1 MVVSWRRRCPALAVA
16 APLWLSGCG
25 ATVYPPPDVAA
36 PSQVGVLDHG
46 QHSSLILQIPDG
58 MVRYSYGDW
67 KWYALRQTGPAEGIA
82 ALFWPTQAGLGRKQL
97 PGPFS
102 PMAVSRE
109 VRVGIENARLF
120 HGGRAGGPSLGG
132 QSGADLRGEQRRAR
146 STTTRTTSCSC
157 RIRSRIDVPQ
167 LQPGGRGAGSSSW
180 AAGSKERRC
189 CPCGSWAPTDQWF
202 VPRRVSIT
210 PPGDGRR
217 GRSAPRPRRRSS
229 KDRGLSED

>member
-1 MVVSWRRRCPALAVA
+1 M
-16 APLWLSGCG
+16 
-25 ATVYPPPDVAA
+25 YPPPDVAA

-109 VRVGIENARLF
+109 VRVGIENAVYF
-120 HGGRAGGPSLGG
+120 TVDARAVHQLVDSLERIFDENSAG
-132 QSGADLRGEQRRAR
+132 QVYNEAYDLVFVPHPDPYTIAHNSNRVVAGLAR
-146 STTTRTTSCSC
+146 
-157 RIRSRIDVPQ
+157 
-167 LQPGGRGAGSSSW
+167 
-180 AAGSKERRC
+180 AAGLPGRRNDAAVRVAA
-189 CPCGSWAPTDQWF
+189 GRRLIRRV

-210 PPGDGRR
+210 PPGDGHR

>member
-109 VRVGIENARLF
+109 VRVGIENAVYF
-120 HGGRAGGPSLGG
+120 TVDARAVHQLVDSLERIFDENSAG
-132 QSGADLRGEQRRAR
+132 QVYNEAYDL
-146 STTTRTTSCSC
+146 
-157 RIRSRIDVPQ
+157 V
-167 LQPGGRGAGSSSW
+167 
-180 AAGSKERRC
+180 
-189 CPCGSWAPTDQWF
+189 F
-202 VPRRVSIT
+202 VPHPDPYTIAHNSNRVVGGWLEQLGCRVEGTTLLSVWQL
-210 PPGDGRR
+210 
-217 GRSAPRPRRRSS
+217 SA
-229 KDRGLSED
+229 G

>member
-109 VRVGIENARLF
+109 VRVGIENALYVTVDAREVHQLVDSLERIF
-120 HGGRAGGPSLGG
+120 DENSAG
-132 QSGADLRGEQRRAR
+132 QVDNAAYDLVFVPHPEPY
-146 STTTRTTSCSC
+146 T
-157 RIRSRIDVPQ
+157 IVPQ
-167 LQPGGRGAGSSSW
+167 LQPGGRGVAR
-180 AAGSKERRC
+180 AAGLPGRRNDAAR
-189 CPCGSWAPTDQWF
+189 PCGSWAPTDQWF